1 MGFLTINSLTISI
14 NVLLITMEPIAL
26 RSLLESL
33 KDIDEVEIYTES
45 RFYSGKIDDVMI
57 KDPFCEAYFPKRNG
71 VHYKHNGEDLYFCSE
86 DCKAK
91 FIEMKK

>member
-1 MGFLTINSLTISI
+1 MIRFLIFAGLAY
-14 NVLLITMEPIAL
+14 VGYRAL
-26 RSLLESL
+26 KSVIGGESSKKVPSSDRS
-33 KDIDEVEIYTES
+33 
-45 RFYSGKIDDVMI
+45 SGKIDDVMI